1 MKIYQS
7 GLEICQLTVAALNLR
22 RFWGKDIP
30 ENTNECIRVIKKT
43 ISDTSRRDKL

>member
-7 GLEICQLTVAALNLR
+7 GLEICQLAVAALNLR

-30 ENTNECIRVIKKT
+30 ENTNECIRVINEAIYDSKPEG
-43 ISDTSRRDKL
+43 